1 MELSD
6 RDIRARIASG
16 DLVFDPMPEDMAFQ
30 PASVDLRLGSRYF
43 YEVLDPTN
51 LIEAWNPPSGMMLG
65 DTMVERVAIWPK
77 QFYLLETL
85 EMVTLCS
92 NLSGE
97 LTGKSSLGRLG
108 LIIHCTAGK
117 VDPGWRGRLT
127 LEVTNMSSRAIYVKP
142 GMYICQIAF
151 KELSSP
157 CDRLYG
163 HPDLHSKYQGAKSV
177 MPAWSGKGS
186 SRK

>member
-1 MELSD
+1 MELCD

-43 YEVLDPTN
+43 YEVLDPPGFVD
-51 LIEAWNPPSGMMLG
+51 ASDPPSEMMQSDFMEGGFLILP
-65 DTMVERVAIWPK
+65 R
-77 QFYLLETL
+77 QFYLFETL

-117 VDPGWRGRLT
+117 VDPGWRGKLT

-157 CDRLYG
+157 CDRPYG
-163 HPDLHSKYQGAKSV
+163 HPGLHSKYQGAKSV
-177 MPAWSGKGS
+177 MPAWSEEGS
-186 SRK
+186 LRK